1 MIMSN
6 TGGSAWSA
14 ASTTDADAASDGWE
28 STRAQTALATQFL
41 KDEKDYLEGVQPDI
55 GRQVGTDARELFVS
69 CDPAQAMRQQF
80 EHLRPEFIAVHDMGT
95 QSSRKLLASIAAA
108 SNRTVQTLT
117 IRRQGFGT
125 TLATLEFI
133 ELPTSEGTL
142 LRMYTTETDADTAA
156 RHALAT
162 TLLAFSRL
170 GVFLVGDI
178 PNHALAAA
186 FKPVHEDMLRGPWSN
201 RHLLLLPLA
210 SANALVSQGVE
221 LARGTQINVRTT
233 PKVAR
238 PADAW
243 GFISSTWT
251 RLREH
256 MQPNGK
262 PAPRFA
268 APAASASVAS
278 AGGHGTPSGVVPA
291 VPRPATPAPMPLR
304 PMPATRAAATPSENR
319 LEQYVQQLSHLA
331 GMVSCCIFDVASGRA
346 LNHAGASPGAR
357 ELAEHGTEMLA
368 SMQAS
373 SRTMGLG
380 HAIPEAA
387 ITLGT
392 HYLVLRAVPKHPGLA
407 LHAVLDKS
415 HANLTLARLQILRMD
430 SLFDA

>member
-1 MIMSN
+1 MITSN
-6 TGGSAWSA
+6 NGASAWTTSRGTDVD
-14 ASTTDADAASDGWE
+14 ASPADGWE
-28 STRAQTALATQFL
+28 ATRAQTALATQFL
-41 KDEKDYLEGVQPDI
+41 KDENDYLEGEQPDI
-55 GRQVGTDARELFVS
+55 GRPVGSNARELFVS

-80 EHLRPEFIAVHDMGT
+80 EHLRPEFIAVHDIGT

-108 SNRTVQTLT
+108 SSRSVQTLT

-133 ELPTSEGTL
+133 ELPTSEGKL

-156 RHALAT
+156 RHGLAT

-170 GVFLVGDI
+170 GVFMVGEM

-186 FKPVHEDMLRGPWSN
+186 FKPVHEDMLRGPWPN

-210 SANALVSQGVE
+210 SANALVSQGLE
-221 LARGTQINVRTT
+221 LARGTQVNVRTT

-251 RLREH
+251 RLREQ
-256 MQPNGK
+256 MPPNGH
-262 PAPRFA
+262 PTPSLAA
-268 APAASASVAS
+268 AP
-278 AGGHGTPSGVVPA
+278 VPGKA
-291 VPRPATPAPMPLR
+291 VQPGAPLPLR
-304 PMPATRAAATPSENR
+304 PMPAVRPATSVPSQNR

-331 GMVSCCIFDVASGRA
+331 GMVSCCVFDIASGRA
-346 LNHAGASPGAR
+346 LNHAGASPGAV

-373 SRTMGLG
+373 SRTLGLG
-380 HAIPEAA
+380 HAVPEAA
-387 ITLGT
+387 ITMGA
-392 HYLVLRAVPKHPGLA
+392 HHLVLRAVPKHPGLV
-407 LHAVLDKS
+407 LHAVLDKT

-430 SLFDA
+430 ALFDA

>member
-1 MIMSN
+1 MLNSN
-6 TGGSAWSA
+6 SGGSAWT
-14 ASTTDADAASDGWE
+14 ASKSDPENTPASDGWE
-28 STRAQTALATQFL
+28 ATRAQTALATQFL
-41 KDEKDYLEGVQPDI
+41 KDERDYLEGEQPDI
-55 GRQVGTDARELFVS
+55 GRQVGAHARELFVS

-80 EHLRPEFIAVHDMGT
+80 EHLHPEYIAVHDMGT
-95 QSSRKLLASIAAA
+95 TSSRKLIASIAAA
-108 SNRTVQTLT
+108 SNRSVQTLT

-142 LRMYTTETDADTAA
+142 LRMYTTEADADTAA
-156 RHALAT
+156 RHGLAT

-170 GVFLVGDI
+170 GVFLVGEM

-186 FKPVHEDMLRGPWSN
+186 FKPVHEDMLRGPWPN
-201 RHLLLLPLA
+201 RNLLLLPLA
-210 SANALVSQGVE
+210 SANALVSQGAE
-221 LARGTQINVRTT
+221 LSRGTQVNVRTT

-243 GFISSTWT
+243 GFISSTWS

-256 MQPNGK
+256 MQPVGNPPQRRGT
-262 PAPRFA
+262 
-268 APAASASVAS
+268 ASS
-278 AGGHGTPSGVVPA
+278 AGGAG
-291 VPRPATPAPMPLR
+291 PRSVPATPTPTPPAPATVPLPLR
-304 PMPATRAAATPSENR
+304 PMPAMRTAASHAVPENV
-319 LEQYVQQLSHLA
+319 LERYVQQLSQLA

-357 ELAEHGTEMLA
+357 DLAEHGTEMLS

-373 SRTMGLG
+373 SRTLGLG

-387 ITLGT
+387 ITLGA
-392 HYLVLRAVPKHPGLA
+392 HHLVLRAVPRHPGLA
-407 LHAVLDKS
+407 LHAVLDKT

>member
-1 MIMSN
+1 MSTPTN
-6 TGGSAWSA
+6 GVSAWT
-14 ASTTDADAASDGWE
+14 ASPGTDVDASPSDGWE
-28 STRAQTALATQFL
+28 ATRAQTALATQLL
-41 KDEKDYLEGVQPDI
+41 KDEKDDLEGEQPDI
-55 GRQVGTDARELFVS
+55 GKPVGRNARELFVS
-69 CDPAQAMRQQF
+69 CDPAQAIRQQF
-80 EHLRPEFIAVHDMGT
+80 EHLRPEFISVHDIGT

-108 SNRTVQTLT
+108 SNRSVQTLT

-133 ELPTSEGTL
+133 ELPTSEGKL

-156 RHALAT
+156 RHGLAT

-170 GVFLVGDI
+170 GVLIVGEM
-178 PNHALAAA
+178 PNHTLAAS
-186 FKPVHEDMLRGPWSN
+186 FKSVREDMLRGPWPN

-210 SANALVSQGVE
+210 SANALVSQGLE
-221 LARGTQINVRTT
+221 LARGTQVNVRTT
-233 PKVAR
+233 PTVAR

-243 GFISSTWT
+243 GFINSTWT
-251 RLREH
+251 RLREQ

-262 PAPRFA
+262 PTPSLAA
-268 APAASASVAS
+268 APVP
-278 AGGHGTPSGVVPA
+278 GKTVGPGVS
-291 VPRPATPAPMPLR
+291 ATPLKPLPLQ
-304 PMPATRAAATPSENR
+304 PMPAVRSATSVPSQNR
-319 LEQYVQQLSHLA
+319 LELYVQQLSHLA
-331 GMVSCCIFDVASGRA
+331 GMVSCCVFDVASGRA

-392 HYLVLRAVPKHPGLA
+392 HHLVLRAVPKHPGLA

>member
-1 MIMSN
+1 MVTSN
-6 TGGSAWSA
+6 NGASAWSA
-14 ASTTDADAASDGWE
+14 PTPGSDADPSSGGWE
-28 STRAQTALATQFL
+28 ATRAQTALATQFL
-41 KDEKDYLEGVQPDI
+41 KDEKDYLEGEQPDI
-55 GRQVGTDARELFVS
+55 GRPVGSNARELFVS

-80 EHLRPEFIAVHDMGT
+80 EHLQSEFIAVHDMGT

-108 SNRTVQTLT
+108 SNRSVQTLT

-156 RHALAT
+156 RHGLAT

-170 GVFLVGDI
+170 GVFLVGDM
-178 PNHALAAA
+178 PNHALAAS
-186 FKPVHEDMLRGPWSN
+186 FKPVHEDMLRGPWPN

-221 LARGTQINVRTT
+221 LARGTQVNVRTT

-256 MQPNGK
+256 MQPDGK
-262 PAPRFA
+262 RAPQFS
-268 APAASASVAS
+268 APAAANGIGPQ
-278 AGGHGTPSGVVPA
+278 AGPGPA
-291 VPRPATPAPMPLR
+291 VPRSATPAPLPLR
-304 PMPATRAAATPSENR
+304 PMPAPRAAAAPSENR

-357 ELAEHGTEMLA
+357 ELAEHGTEMLS

-373 SRTMGLG
+373 SRTLGLG

-392 HYLVLRAVPKHPGLA
+392 HHLVLRAVPKHPGLA

-430 SLFDA
+430 ALFDA

>member
-1 MIMSN
+1 MITSN
-6 TGGSAWSA
+6 TGVSAWSA
-14 ASTTDADAASDGWE
+14 PPATDAGDAPDGWE

-41 KDEKDYLEGVQPDI
+41 KDEKDYLEGEQPDI

-108 SNRTVQTLT
+108 SNRSVQTLT

-156 RHALAT
+156 RHGLAT

-170 GVFLVGDI
+170 GVFLVGDM

-186 FKPVHEDMLRGPWSN
+186 FKPVHEDMLRGPWPN

-268 APAASASVAS
+268 AAAAVPGHTSPSAPAA
-278 AGGHGTPSGVVPA
+278 PQPL
-291 VPRPATPAPMPLR
+291 PLR
-304 PMPATRAAATPSENR
+304 PMPAVRAAAAPSENR
-319 LEQYVQQLSHLA
+319 LEHYVQQLSHLA

-373 SRTMGLG
+373 SRTLGLG

-392 HYLVLRAVPKHPGLA
+392 HHLVLRAVPKHPGLA

>member
-1 MIMSN
+1 MSTPTN
-6 TGGSAWSA
+6 GVSAWT
-14 ASTTDADAASDGWE
+14 ASPGTDVDGSPSDGWE
-28 STRAQTALATQFL
+28 ATRAQTALATQFL
-41 KDEKDYLEGVQPDI
+41 KDEKDYLEGEQPDI
-55 GRQVGTDARELFVS
+55 GRPVGRNVRELFVS

-80 EHLRPEFIAVHDMGT
+80 EHLQPEFISVHDIGT

-108 SNRTVQTLT
+108 SNRSVQTLT

-133 ELPTSEGTL
+133 ELPTSEGKL
-142 LRMYTTETDADTAA
+142 LRIYTTETDADTAA
-156 RHALAT
+156 RHGLAT

-170 GVFLVGDI
+170 GVFIVGEM
-178 PNHALAAA
+178 PNHTLAAS
-186 FKPVHEDMLRGPWSN
+186 FKPVREDMLRGPWPN

-210 SANALVSQGVE
+210 SANALVSQGLE
-221 LARGTQINVRTT
+221 LARGTQVNVRTT
-233 PKVAR
+233 PTVAR

-243 GFISSTWT
+243 GFISGTWT
-251 RLREH
+251 RLREQ
-256 MQPNGK
+256 MRPNGK
-262 PAPRFA
+262 PTPSLAA
-268 APAASASVAS
+268 APVP
-278 AGGHGTPSGVVPA
+278 GKTVGPGVS
-291 VPRPATPAPMPLR
+291 ATPLTPLPLPLR
-304 PMPATRAAATPSENR
+304 PMPAVRSATSVPSQNR
-319 LEQYVQQLSHLA
+319 LELYVQQLSHLA
-331 GMVSCCIFDVASGRA
+331 GMVSCCVFDMASGRA

-392 HYLVLRAVPKHPGLA
+392 HHLVLRAVPKHPGLA

-415 HANLTLARLQILRMD
+415 HANLTLARLQIARMD